1 MAFHDHVTFQDDEI
15 DLEAGHTPPPP
26 PPPPADHETKLPK
39 RQQQQRKKK
48 KKRGC
53 CCRLACAALVLVAA
67 VAAAA
72 GALYLALDPRLPRYA
87 IESLT
92 VQAFDMDYD
101 DHGGEYGYGDPQLT
115 ARASFDAAVRFEN
128 PNRAIGISY
137 EEGSSLAVFY
147 GGHRLSEGALP
158 AFYQGHGDAGVV
170 HVAMGDATLEGAGAV
185 AEAMQQVVGGGGEL
199 PLVFRGEVPV
209 RVKVGPITTGKLTP
223 TIRCDLVLDRLST
236 EGEIRVK
243 NMSCKIKLW

>member
-1 MAFHDHVTFQDDEI
+1 MMFHMTFQDDER
-15 DLEAGHTPPPP
+15 DLEAGQTPPPP
-26 PPPPADHETKLPK
+26 PPLAADHETKLPK
-39 RQQQQRKKK
+39 R

-53 CCRLACAALVLVAA
+53 CCRLACAALVLVAV

-72 GALYLALDPRLPRYA
+72 GALYLALDPKLPRYTFEA
-87 IESLT
+87 LT
-92 VQAFDMDYD
+92 VQSFDMDYD
-101 DHGGEYGYGDPQLT
+101 HEYDDQLT

-158 AFYQGHGDAGVV
+158 AFYQGHGDAAVV
-170 HVAMGDATLEGAGAV
+170 HVAMSDAMLEGTGV
-185 AEAMQQVVGGGGEL
+185 VEAMTQVINDAGGEL
-199 PLVFRGEVPV
+199 PLVFHGEVPV
-209 RVKVGPITTGKLTP
+209 RVKVGPVTTGKLTP
-223 TIRCDLVLDRLST
+223 TIRCNLVLDRLST

>member
-1 MAFHDHVTFQDDEI
+1 
-15 DLEAGHTPPPP
+15 
-26 PPPPADHETKLPK
+26 
-39 RQQQQRKKK
+39 
-48 KKRGC
+48 
-53 CCRLACAALVLVAA
+53 
-67 VAAAA
+67 
-72 GALYLALDPRLPRYA
+72 
-87 IESLT
+87 
-92 VQAFDMDYD
+92 MDYD

-115 ARASFDAAVRFEN
+115 ARASFDVAVRFEN

-170 HVAMGDATLEGAGAV
+170 HVAMSDATLEGAGAV

>member
-101 DHGGEYGYGDPQLT
+101 DHGGD
-115 ARASFDAAVRFEN
+115 FDAAVRFEN

-170 HVAMGDATLEGAGAV
+170 HVAMSDATLEGAGAV